1 MLPVWLEKIAGPV
14 LDTTLAPAVSDLK
27 GEVLREWDSSEVWR
41 LSYGLRSV
49 IVKRGSDAQTSEGAV
64 YQRFVQPLQL
74 PAPELIHAAEL
85 DDAVLLVLADVGRVN
100 LEQEPTAEGF
110 LAAAELLAEVRSK
123 EVDAPSEFTS
133 EHLVDYVRRSPAG
146 SEVAQRLE
154 SVVAAR
160 LDELHRDA
168 PARVVHGD
176 FVPKNL
182 VSDGTDWTIV
192 DWPLAYVAPHLSD
205 LYTLVR
211 DAVAV
216 GHQSEPIVAR
226 YIDAA
231 GIDPEL
237 VQRQLAIGGVAFLL
251 RALTWI
257 VEEGQQTVPSSREW
271 VGPLLAELSEVTEGL
286 R

>member
-1 MLPVWLEKIAGPV
+1 MLPHWLDLIAEPV
-14 LDTTLAPAVSDLK
+14 LMATQAPVVGELK
-27 GEVLREWDSSEVWR
+27 GEVLREWGSSEVWR

-49 IVKRGSDAQTSEGAV
+49 IVKRGSDAQLREGSA
-64 YQRFVQPLQL
+64 YERFVVPLQL
-74 PAPELIHAAEL
+74 PAPRLIHAVETG
-85 DDAVLLVLADVGRVN
+85 DAVLLVLADVGLVN

-110 LAAAELLAEVRSK
+110 LAGAELLAEVRSK
-123 EVDAPSEFTS
+123 PVEVASEFTS
-133 EHLVDYVRRSPAG
+133 VQLLDLVRRSPAG
-146 SEVAQRLE
+146 AELSGRLE
-154 SVVAAR
+154 SAAVVVDQ
-160 LDELHRDA
+160 LQEET

-182 VSDGTDWTIV
+182 VTDGTRWTVV

-211 DAVAV
+211 DAVAI

-226 YIDAA
+226 YIEAS
-231 GIDPEL
+231 GTDPLL
-237 VQRQLAIGGVAFLL
+237 VRRQLTVGGIAFIL

-257 VEEGQQTVPSSREW
+257 VEEGSQTVPSSSEW
-271 VGPLLAELSEVTEGL
+271 VAPLLTELDEITKDL

>member
-1 MLPVWLEKIAGPV
+1 MLPVWLETIAGPV
-14 LDTTLAPAVSDLK
+14 LAATQAPAVSDLK
-27 GEVLREWDSSEVWR
+27 GEVLREWGSSEVWR

-49 IVKRGSDAQTSEGAV
+49 IAKRGSDAQTTEGSA
-64 YQRFVQPLQL
+64 YQRFVLPLEL
-74 PAPELIHAAEL
+74 PAPQLIHLAEV
-85 DDAVLLVLADVGRVN
+85 DNAVLLVLADVGRMN

-110 LAAAELLAEVRSK
+110 LAAAELLAAVRSK
-123 EVDAPSEFTS
+123 PVDAPSEFTS
-133 EHLVDYVRRSPAG
+133 ERLLEFVRRSPAD
-146 SEVAQRLE
+146 SELTKRLE
-154 SVVAAR
+154 SVVVAR
-160 LDELHRDA
+160 LESLHEDA

-182 VSDGTDWTIV
+182 VTDGTQWTIV

-231 GIDPEL
+231 GTDPEL
-237 VQRQLAIGGVAFLL
+237 VRRQLAVGGVAFIL
-251 RALTWI
+251 RALTWV
-257 VEEGQQTVPSSREW
+257 VEEGVRTVPSSREW
-271 VGPLLAELSEVTEGL
+271 IAPLLAELADVVEDL